1 MDKQL
6 KAQFNEAILA
16 EGAKRFGLPEAGLRL
31 LDGFENFIYE
41 AENGGRSFI
50 LRFSH
55 SGRRTA
61 DMIRGEVEWI
71 NYLADGGLSVARAV
85 PSPGGCLV
93 ETVDAADGYF
103 SAALFEK
110 APGHVPNR
118 EDRTPELFTQ
128 MGRMIGRM
136 HALTRSYTPSDPAI
150 RRLHWDED
158 TDCFPVRYLPASEEK
173 VIARANELMDYLK
186 ALPREKDSYGLV
198 HIDFHYLNFFVDGGR
213 ITLFDFDDCQY
224 NWFAADIA
232 MPLFYLVPHHC
243 DSPKDRAAAQE
254 FMDRFMEG
262 YSREYSLDRRWLQ
275 QIPYFLKQRE
285 IDLYMVI
292 HRSFDLNHL
301 DKWCASYM
309 DDRKRRIE
317 EEVPYVDIAF

>member
-6 KAQFNEAILA
+6 KAQFNGVILA
-16 EGAKRFGLPEAGLRL
+16 EGAKRFGLSVAGLRL
-31 LDGFENFIYE
+31 LDGFESIIYE
-41 AENGGRSFI
+41 ADFGGRPSI

-71 NYLADGGLSVARAV
+71 NYLAGGGVSVARAI
-85 PSPGGCLV
+85 PSPGGRLV

-103 SAALFEK
+103 SVALFEK
-110 APGHVPNR
+110 APGRETRR
-118 EDRTPELFTQ
+118 EDRTPELYTQ

-136 HALTRSYTPSDPAI
+136 HALTRNYAPSAPAI
-150 RRLHWDED
+150 RRIHWDED
-158 TDCFPVRYLPASEEK
+158 SDCFPVRYLPPAEEK
-173 VIARANELMDYLK
+173 VIARANALLAHLK
-186 ALPREKDSYGLV
+186 ALPREDDSYGLV
-198 HIDFHYLNFFVDGGR
+198 HIDFHYGNFFVDGGR

-232 MPLFYLVPHHC
+232 MPLFYSVPHHC
-243 DSPKDRAAAQE
+243 DGPGELAAAQA
-254 FMDRFMEG
+254 FMDRFMDG
-262 YSREYSLDRRWLQ
+262 YSREHTLDRRWLQ

-285 IDLYMVI
+285 LDLYMVI

-301 DKWCASYM
+301 DKWSASFM

-317 EEVPYVDIAF
+317 EGVPYVDISF